1 MILVVGATGLLG
13 GEICHLLVK
22 QGKPVTALVRGSS
35 DPAKVAHL
43 RGLGVEIVQ
52 GDLKH
57 AASLHAACRG
67 ATVVVSTA
75 SSMLSRQAGDSI
87 DSVDRQG
94 QLNLIDAAEKAGVKQ
109 FVLISFPDVDIS
121 FPLQSAKRSVEDRLQ
136 RGPMAYTILQPTCFM
151 EIWLSAA
158 LGFDPAHASAR
169 IYGTG
174 HNKLSWISF
183 FDVAQFTVAAVGN
196 PRVSKV
202 AIKLGGPEALSQFE
216 VVRLAEQLTGKPI
229 AVQNVPDD
237 ALQAQQTAAL
247 DPLQQSMAAL
257 MRYCA
262 RGDAIEM
269 SETLHTLPVPQLK
282 SVREYLASIS

>member
-13 GEICHLLVK
+13 GEICHLLAK
-22 QGKPVTALVRGSS
+22 QGKPVRALVRGSS
-35 DPAKVAHL
+35 DPGKVAHL
-43 RGLGVEIVQ
+43 QGLGVEIVQ

-57 AASLHAACRG
+57 AASLHAACHG

-75 SSMLSRQAGDSI
+75 SSMLSRQGGDSI

-94 QLNLIDAAEKAGVKQ
+94 QLDLIDAAEKAGVRQ
-109 FVLISFPDVDIS
+109 FVLISFPDIDIS
-121 FPLQSAKRSVEDRLQ
+121 FPLQSAKRSVENRLQ
-136 RGPMAYTILQPTCFM
+136 HGPMTYTILQPTCFM

-158 LGFDPAHASAR
+158 LGFDPANGSAR

-183 FDVAQFTVAAVGN
+183 FDVAQFAAAAVGN
-196 PRVSKV
+196 PRVSNL

-216 VVRLAEQLTGKPI
+216 VVRLAEQLTEKPI
-229 AVQNVPDD
+229 TVQNVPDD
-237 ALQAQQTAAL
+237 ALRAQQAAAT
-247 DPLQQSMAAL
+247 DSLQQSMAAL

-269 SETLHTLPVPQLK
+269 RETLRTLSVPRLK
-282 SVREYLASIS
+282 SVSEYLTSIT

>member
-1 MILVVGATGLLG
+1 MIFVVGATGLLG
-13 GEICHLLVK
+13 GEICHLLAK
-22 QGKPVTALVRGSS
+22 QGKPARALVRGSS
-35 DPAKVAHL
+35 DPGKVAHL
-43 RGLGVEIVQ
+43 RNLGIEIVQ

-75 SSMLSRQAGDSI
+75 SSMLSRQGGDSI

-94 QLNLIDAAEKAGVKQ
+94 QLDLIDAAGKAGIRQ
-109 FVLISFPDVDIS
+109 FVLISFPDIDIS
-121 FPLQSAKRSVEDRLQ
+121 FPLQSAKRIVEDRLQ
-136 RGPMAYTILQPTCFM
+136 HGPMTYTILQPTCFM

-158 LGFDPAHASAR
+158 LGFDPAHGSAR

-183 FDVAQFTVAAVGN
+183 FDVARFTVAAVGN
-196 PRVSKV
+196 PQVSNV
-202 AIKLGGPEALSQFE
+202 TIKLGGPEALSQFE
-216 VVRLAEQLTGKPI
+216 VVQMAEQLTGKAI
-229 AVQNVPDD
+229 TVQNVPDD
-237 ALQAQQTAAL
+237 ALRAQQAAAV

-269 SETLHTLPVPQLK
+269 SETLRTLRMPRLK
-282 SVREYLASIS
+282 SVREYLATIS

>member
-13 GEICHLLVK
+13 GEICHLLAK
-22 QGKPVTALVRGSS
+22 QGKPARALVRGSS
-35 DPAKVAHL
+35 DPGKVAQL
-43 RGLGVEIVQ
+43 RDLGVEIVQ

-75 SSMLSRQAGDSI
+75 SSMLSRQGGDSI

-94 QLNLIDAAEKAGVKQ
+94 QLDLIDAAGKAGVRQ
-109 FVLISFPDVDIS
+109 FVLISFPDIDIS
-121 FPLQSAKRSVEDRLQ
+121 FPLQSAKRIVENRLQ
-136 RGPMAYTILQPTCFM
+136 HGPMTYTILQPTCFM

-158 LGFDPAHASAR
+158 LGFDPAHGSAR

-196 PRVSKV
+196 PQVSNV
-202 AIKLGGPEALSQFE
+202 TIKLGGPEALSQFE
-216 VVRLAEQLTGKPI
+216 VVQMAEQLTGKAI
-229 AVQNVPDD
+229 TVQNVPDD
-237 ALQAQQTAAL
+237 ALRAQQTAAV

-269 SETLHTLPVPQLK
+269 SETLRTLRIPWLK
-282 SVREYLASIS
+282 SVREYLATIS

>member
-13 GEICHLLVK
+13 GEICHLLAK
-22 QGKPVTALVRGSS
+22 QGKPARALVRGSS
-35 DPAKVAHL
+35 DPGKVAHL
-43 RGLGVEIVQ
+43 RDLGVEIVQ

-57 AASLHAACRG
+57 AASLHAACHG

-75 SSMLSRQAGDSI
+75 SSMLSRQGGDSI

-94 QLNLIDAAEKAGVKQ
+94 QLDLIDAAGKAGVRQ
-109 FVLISFPDVDIS
+109 FVLISFPDIDIG
-121 FPLQSAKRSVEDRLQ
+121 FPLQSAKRIVEDRLK

-158 LGFDPAHASAR
+158 LGFDPAHGSAR

-183 FDVAQFTVAAVGN
+183 FDVARFTVAAVGN
-196 PRVSKV
+196 PQVSNV
-202 AIKLGGPEALSQFE
+202 TIKLGGPEALSQFE
-216 VVRLAEQLTGKPI
+216 VVQMAEQLTGRAI
-229 AVQNVPDD
+229 TVQNVPDD
-237 ALQAQQTAAL
+237 ALRAQQTAAV

-257 MRYCA
+257 MRYSA

-269 SETLHTLPVPQLK
+269 GETQRTLRVPRLK
-282 SVREYLASIS
+282 SVREYLATLI